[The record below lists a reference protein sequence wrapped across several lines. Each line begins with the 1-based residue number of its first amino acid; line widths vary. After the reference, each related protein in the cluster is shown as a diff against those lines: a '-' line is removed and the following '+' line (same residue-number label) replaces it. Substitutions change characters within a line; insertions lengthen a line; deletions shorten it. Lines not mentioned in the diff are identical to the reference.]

1 MNEIIERLNEM
12 LISKYP
18 ADQVN
23 EIEMLLRSILY
34 DYDITKKE
42 TAVTVYS
49 GDEDERAI
57 KKFLATKLVQGC
69 SQRTIKY
76 YQSILNFFKSK
87 INKPLLEITT
97 DDILYYLAIR
107 GTVDK
112 ISACSQDN
120 ELRVFRTFYGYLAT
134 EEMIEKNPTLKISK
148 IKGTKKVKTAFTETE
163 LELMRNACNNNRK
176 GTNLKHLAII
186 EVLISTGCRASELA
200 DMKLE
205 NLAGDKIRIIGKGNK
220 ERWVYLN
227 ARALVALNN
236 WLKERKFN
244 SPYIFT
250 GENIA
255 TGEQTEKLNGESVND
270 IVKRIA
276 QRAGV
281 EGAHAHKFRRTA
293 ATLALRRGMPIEMVS
308 KMLGHEQLGTTQI
321 YLQITDDELEAAHK
335 KYC

>member
-1 MNEIIERLNEM
+1 MNEIIDRLNEM
-12 LISKYP
+12 LIFKYP

-23 EIEMLLRSILY
+23 EIEMFLRSILY
-34 DYDITKKE
+34 DYDITRKE

-49 GDEDERAI
+49 GDDDERAI

-76 YQSILNFFKSK
+76 YQGILNFFKSK

-107 GTVDK
+107 STVDK
-112 ISACSQDN
+112 VSACSQDN
-120 ELRVFRTFYGYLAT
+120 ELRVFRSFYSFLTT
-134 EEMIEKNPTLKISK
+134 EEWIERNPTLKISK

-163 LELMRNACNNNRK
+163 LELMRNACNTRNGMNQ
-176 GTNLKHLAII
+176 KHLAIL

-205 NLAGDKIRIIGKGNK
+205 NLDGDKIRIIGKGNK

-227 ARALVALNN
+227 ARALIALNN

-244 SPYIFT
+244 SLYIFT

-255 TGEQTEKLNGESVND
+255 TGEQTEKLNSESVND